1 MNLWPS
7 SMSLR
12 TLQCMHSPLSPRDN
26 HLIQRK
32 SLVTTCG
39 PNFLRPLTLR
49 KRLPSA
55 TSFPLEWRERFEQVY
70 FSWWHLTVMEAATM
84 YHVCSFHN
92 RLQTQLI
99 PFRFKNTWSEK
110 KGLRWEFSH
119 TAHSFGERAK
129 KANSLIISS
138 GDKKYP
144 CRYVTATNHQ
154 FHREPIT
161 VLSTRPISIQAFLKP
176 FGAFDALK
184 GLIVPSSAP
193 L

>member
-1 MNLWPS
+1 
-7 SMSLR
+7 MSLR
-12 TLQCMHSPLSPRDN
+12 TLQCMNSFLPPRDN
-26 HLIQRK
+26 HSIQRK

-39 PNFLRPLTLR
+39 PNVLCPSTLR
-49 KRLPSA
+49 KWRPSA
-55 TSFPLEWRERFEQVY
+55 TSFPLEWRERFEQEY
-70 FSWWHLTVMEAATM
+70 FSWWYLTVMEAATM

-119 TAHSFGERAK
+119 TAHSFGERGGGK
-129 KANSLIISS
+129 SKFLNNIFRWQ
-138 GDKKYP
+138 KYP